1 MIKFFRRIRRKLLDE
16 GNLKRYLVYA
26 IGEIL
31 LVVIGILLALQINA
45 WNQSEKDK
53 DEEKEYL
60 ERIVTDL
67 KEDLLE
73 LDETIKNNESIIWTA
88 AQVIEKVEGLNVKES
103 IWWTEVYDQIE
114 HKYKIQPKI
123 DLNRFGPLLYYL
135 QTMREFKSTKIAF
148 QELVSTG
155 KLNLIRDKELKQS
168 IQFHYVLI
176 EERSGFQE
184 IVLNADDQYGASLV
198 KIGLGSLNQKSFSE
212 IKDKLHKDS
221 DLIATLKNYF
231 NYSGIC
237 IYILYYESG
246 SIKESTDNLIE
257 EIENYLN

>member
-88 AQVIEKVEGLNVKES
+88 EMVS
-103 IWWTEVYDQIE
+103 
-114 HKYKIQPKI
+114 
-123 DLNRFGPLLYYL
+123 
-135 QTMREFKSTKIAF
+135 KSRT
-148 QELVSTG
+148 VNS
-155 KLNLIRDKELKQS
+155 
-168 IQFHYVLI
+168 
-176 EERSGFQE
+176 
-184 IVLNADDQYGASLV
+184 
-198 KIGLGSLNQKSFSE
+198 
-212 IKDKLHKDS
+212 
-221 DLIATLKNYF
+221 
-231 NYSGIC
+231 
-237 IYILYYESG
+237 
-246 SIKESTDNLIE
+246 
-257 EIENYLN
+257 

>member
-114 HKYKIQPKI
+114 HKYKIQSKI
-123 DLNRFGPLLYYL
+123 DLNHFGPLLYL
-135 QTMREFKSTKIAF
+135 S
-148 QELVSTG
+148 
-155 KLNLIRDKELKQS
+155 LIH
-168 IQFHYVLI
+168 I
-176 EERSGFQE
+176 
-184 IVLNADDQYGASLV
+184 
-198 KIGLGSLNQKSFSE
+198 
-212 IKDKLHKDS
+212 
-221 DLIATLKNYF
+221 
-231 NYSGIC
+231 
-237 IYILYYESG
+237 
-246 SIKESTDNLIE
+246 
-257 EIENYLN
+257 